1 MNDSKN
7 LILVRNKY
15 GKFEDKT
22 DQILSCYKGNSKY
35 NIVYQSK
42 PEKTYEHNYSSISWL
57 TNPIEH
63 DSNDTIIYQNN
74 KIISGIEKILDFDE
88 NLKLFFKKGSKK
100 IYKKGEVS
108 IEKNCLKDKRS
119 MDVFQ
124 YLKELSKSIRI
135 EDEESNNNHE
145 EETFLSKQYN
155 RMNTISPRS
164 MLALYLKK
172 GELEK
177 ENCLNKFIFPFG
189 FNISQKEAAEKA
201 LNNTLSIIEGP
212 PGTGKT
218 QTILNIIANAILHD
232 ETVAVVSNN
241 NSATKNVIEKL
252 EKYKVDFIAA
262 FLGKKENKENFINNQ
277 TGVYPDMSSWKLDN
291 SEEENIQLQ
300 LENDEK
306 ILNEMLMYKNE
317 LATLK
322 QELDNMLLEK
332 RYFDGYYDVLEK
344 IDKYSTFYKHSS
356 ETILSIWVEYQYII
370 ENKNLF
376 KFSNKIK
383 YLIKYGI
390 YSFNFYKN
398 PNEKI
403 VEFLQNLYYE
413 KKIEE
418 LKSRI
423 SDLNQKL
430 EHYSFD
436 EKMAEYSNNSM
447 RLFKSKLCKRVESKN
462 NRKIFSKDD
471 LWKNFDQFIKE
482 YPIILSTT
490 HSLRS
495 CAGSNYLFDYV
506 IIDESSQVD
515 IVSGSL
521 ALSCA
526 KKAVIV
532 GDLKQLPHVVNNDTK
547 KKTSEIFIKYNLNEA
562 YRYSNSLLASIAC
575 LYRDVPKTL
584 LKEHYRCSPKIIGF
598 CNQKFYNDELI
609 VLTNGKEEKPLIVYK
624 TCKGNHA
631 RGKYNQRQIDIV
643 FEEVIPNEK
652 LDNDNISIG
661 IISPYR
667 DQTTELKKVIGD
679 RNIIADTVHKFQG
692 KEKDVIILTTVS
704 NEMNNFIDDPNLI
717 NVAVSRAVDK
727 LIIVVSGNDEFLGK
741 SSNIGDLIKYIDYN
755 NFDIIE
761 SKIYSVF
768 DLLYKQYYRK
778 RLEILSH
785 TKKISEYDSENLMK
799 IIIDNVLEDNSFSNL
814 SYDAHQPLK
823 MLIKDGSLLD
833 DREKKFVRNILSHT
847 DFIIFNKLDKSP
859 ILVVEVDGF
868 AFHLNNPKQLERDRV
883 KDGILEKYNIPIL
896 RLPTNGSGEEGKLKY
911 KLLEILSI

>member
-1 MNDSKN
+1 MNENEN
-7 LILVRNKY
+7 LILIKD
-15 GKFEDKT
+15 EDKT
-22 DQILSCYKGNSKY
+22 EQIIFCKYDSGKYEINYKNGNKLYHY
-35 NIVYQSK
+35 NYMNV
-42 PEKTYEHNYSSISWL
+42 EWL

-63 DSNDTIIYQNN
+63 DVNTTILYENDQQ
-74 KIISGIEKILDFDE
+74 ISGIVKILEFK
-88 NLKLFFKKGSKK
+88 NNIKVFFHTGYKKL
-100 IYKKGEVS
+100 YKKGEVH
-108 IEKNCLKDKRS
+108 IEKSCLEDKKSKD
-119 MDVFQ
+119 VYN
-124 YLKELSKSIRI
+124 YLKELAQNIRI
-135 EDEESNNNHE
+135 EEENSFNIHE
-145 EETFLSKQYN
+145 EETFLYKQYKK
-155 RMNTISPRS
+155 MSILSPRS
-164 MLALYLKK
+164 VLALYLKK
-172 GELEK
+172 DELKK
-177 ENCLNKFIFPFG
+177 EDRHSRFIFPFG
-189 FNISQKEAAEKA
+189 FNISQKEATEKA

-218 QTILNIIANAILHD
+218 QTILNIIANAILYD
-232 ETVAVVSNN
+232 KTVAVVSNN

-262 FLGKKENKENFINNQ
+262 FLGKKENKENFINSQ
-277 TGVYPDMSSWKLDN
+277 TGLYPDMSNWKLDN
-291 SEEENIQLQ
+291 SEEENLQRQ

-306 ILNEMLMYKNE
+306 HVNEMLMYKNE
-317 LATLK
+317 LAVLK
-322 QELDNMLLEK
+322 QELDSMILEK
-332 RYFDGYYDVLEK
+332 RYFDEYYGVLEK
-344 IDKYSTFYKHSS
+344 IDKYSTFYRHSS
-356 ETILSIWVEYQYII
+356 EAILSIWVEYHYII

-376 KFSNKIK
+376 KFVNKIK

-390 YSFNFYKN
+390 YSFDFYKN
-398 PNEKI
+398 PYEKI
-403 VEFLQNLYYE
+403 IELFQNLYYE

-418 LKSRI
+418 LNNKIR
-423 SDLNQKL
+423 DLNKKL

-436 EKMAEYSNNSM
+436 EKMAQYSNNSM
-447 RLFKSKLCKRVESKN
+447 RLFKSKLYKRVERKS
-462 NRKIFSKDD
+462 NRKIFNKDD

-490 HSLRS
+490 HSLRL
-495 CAGSNYLFDYV
+495 CTGSNYLFDYV

-532 GDLKQLPHVVNNDTK
+532 GDLKQLPNVVNNDTK
-547 KKTSEIFIKYNLNEA
+547 KKTNEIFNKYNLNEA
-562 YRYSNSLLASIAC
+562 YRYSNSLLLSIAC
-575 LYRDVPKTL
+575 LYEEVPKTL
-584 LKEHYRCSPKIIGF
+584 LKEHYRCNPKIIGF

-609 VLTNGKEEKPLIVYK
+609 VLTDEKEEKPLIAYK

-652 LDNDNISIG
+652 LDSDNKSIG

-667 DQTTELKKVIGD
+667 DQTTELQKVIGD
-679 RNIIADTVHKFQG
+679 RDITANTVHKFQG
-692 KEKDVIILTTVS
+692 KEKDVIVLTTVS

-727 LIIVVSGNDEFLGK
+727 LIIIVSGNDEFLGK

-755 NFDIIE
+755 NFNIIE

-778 RLEILSH
+778 RLEILGH
-785 TKKISEYDSENLMK
+785 MKKISKYDSENLMK
-799 IIIDNVLEDNSFSNL
+799 IIIDNVLEDDSFSNL
-814 SYDAHQPLK
+814 SYDVHQPLK
-823 MLIKDGSLLD
+823 MLIKDTSLLD
-833 DREKKFVRNILSHT
+833 DKEMKFTKNILTHT

-859 ILVVEVDGF
+859 VLVVEVDGY
-868 AFHLNNPKQLERDRV
+868 AFHANNPKQLERDNM
-883 KDGILEKYNIPIL
+883 KDRILEKYDIPVL
-896 RLPTNGSGEEGKLKY
+896 RLATNESREEVKLKY